1 MPAIS
6 IAELAG
12 AAVTGYVTTA
22 SPSLNMRSSPSTTA
36 GITGSL
42 PYRSAL
48 AIDCQTTGSMVGTSS
63 IWDRLSNSS
72 SISDWWTITPMTGG
86 FSPGIPRRGAAPTP
100 PPAVNLR
107 AQTAASW
114 AIAERN
120 SRFPTWSDQ
129 LGTSRREHCEA
140 FVEIAYGRSI
150 TRYGSAAIDYNAMA
164 AMGRI
169 HRDDQAPAGA
179 LVFYAGGSD
188 GHVALSIGGG
198 QVVSTIGYVG
208 NRYPVQQVG
217 IHWFSNP
224 YLGWAMPVG
233 V

>member
-1 MPAIS
+1 
-6 IAELAG
+6 
-12 AAVTGYVTTA
+12 
-22 SPSLNMRSSPSTTA
+22 
-36 GITGSL
+36 
-42 PYRSAL
+42 
-48 AIDCQTTGSMVGTSS
+48 VGTSN
-63 IWDRLSNSS
+63 IWDRLSNGSY
-72 SISDWWTITPMTGG
+72 ISDWWTTTPVTGG
-86 FSPGIPRRGAAPTP
+86 FSPGIPRCGAATTP
-100 PPAVNLR
+100 PPAVNSR
-107 AQTAASW
+107 AQAAARW
-114 AIAERN
+114 AIAEKN
-120 SRFPTWSDQ
+120 SRFPAWSDQ
-129 LGTSRREHCEA
+129 LGTWWSGHCEA

-169 HRDDQAPAGA
+169 HRDDQAPVGA